1 MLLEEYGEESEMKVA
16 ITMVEY
22 IVYYKMLRKGEN
34 SLKSKKLR
42 NLECILRR
50 IENWKFIANKWFDLH
65 SLFFDYDLQSNS
77 RVFKLFLALRY
88 SLLQVKA
95 FDFYGKIHY

>member
-1 MLLEEYGEESEMKVA
+1 
-16 ITMVEY
+16 
-22 IVYYKMLRKGEN
+22 MLRKGAN

-50 IENWKFIANKWFDLH
+50 IENWKFIAEEWLGLKA
-65 SLFFDYDLQSNS
+65 LFFGYDLQSNS

-95 FDFYGKIHY
+95 YDYYGKFFY